1 VNKLAEAMHELRN
14 EVGGLARTFGYAFE
28 NEAYR
33 LLPAALKKMYGI
45 EVKEK
50 IIRAEVGGKEINIF
64 CRADREGRDVLVVG
78 EAKARLDDRRVKRD
92 VFEELKDKVEAVLSE
107 YGQAEIVQVL
117 ITNYATKGFLQ
128 QAKERGI
135 IVVQSFEW

>member
-1 VNKLAEAMHELRN
+1 
-14 EVGGLARTFGYAFE
+14 
-28 NEAYR
+28 
-33 LLPAALKKMYGI
+33 
-45 EVKEK
+45 
-50 IIRAEVGGKEINIF
+50 
-64 CRADREGRDVLVVG
+64 LVVG